1 MDLRTMQLSRKE
13 KIIYSESSC
22 QIAYVYLEDP
32 MEGLVRD
39 QRLERYRAQVRLTL
53 GNEDQRQ
60 F

>member
-1 MDLRTMQLSRKE
+1 MQLSRKE